1 MLDSLLPYKGHAM
14 SKPAASDRVFLKDKA
29 YEHLKSEILTGKL
42 AADTFLSER
51 LLVDRLEMGKA
62 PIRDAVGRLRQE
74 GYLEVVPQQGMIVRG
89 LSLKNM
95 QDTFEVRSMVEPIIV
110 FHLAGRLPRQFD
122 HELSVI
128 LADQKQAAAEEHIEG
143 FARRDV
149 DFHLTIAK
157 AYGNEELSRMLE
169 RSCERTFRSIFSVV
183 NGARDRML
191 AALEDHENL
200 LRELRRGN
208 GEVCETL
215 MKKHIEGT
223 QQLFTGGRNM
233 SDTITSP

>member
-1 MLDSLLPYKGHAM
+1 M

-95 QDTFEVRSMVEPIIV
+95 QDTFEARSMVEPIVV

-122 HELSVI
+122 HELGLI
-128 LADQKQAAAEEHIEG
+128 LADQKLAVSEENIEVY
-143 FARRDV
+143 ARRDV

-169 RSCERTFRSIFSVV
+169 RSCERTFRAIFSVV

-191 AALEDHENL
+191 GALNDHENL
-200 LRELRRGN
+200 LLELRRGN
-208 GEVCETL
+208 GEACETI
-215 MKKHIEGT
+215 MKNHIAGT
-223 QQLFTGGRNM
+223 QQLFSPGTPNAT
-233 SDTITSP
+233 DTFAVK

>member
-1 MLDSLLPYKGHAM
+1 M

-51 LLVDRLEMGKA
+51 LLVDRLDMGKA

-95 QDTFEVRSMVEPIIV
+95 QDTFEARSMVEPVIV
-110 FHLAGRLPRQFD
+110 FNLAGRLPRQFD
-122 HELSVI
+122 HELGLI
-128 LADQKQAAAEEHIEG
+128 LVDQKMAVSEENIEG
-143 FARRDV
+143 YARRDV

-169 RSCERTFRSIFSVV
+169 RSCERTFRAIFSVI

-191 AALEDHENL
+191 TALTDHENL
-200 LRELRRGN
+200 LLELRRGN
-208 GEVCETL
+208 GEACETI
-215 MKKHIEGT
+215 MKNHIAGT
-223 QQLFTGGRNM
+223 QLLFTPGTRNA
-233 SDTITSP
+233 SDAFALK

>member
-1 MLDSLLPYKGHAM
+1 MNKSPV
-14 SKPAASDRVFLKDKA
+14 SDRVFLKDKA
-29 YEHLKSEILTGKL
+29 YEQLKSDILTGKL

-95 QDTFEVRSMVEPIIV
+95 QDTFEVRSMVEPVIV

-122 HELSVI
+122 HDLELI
-128 LADQKQAAAEEHIEG
+128 LADQKVATAEENVEG

-183 NGARDRML
+183 NGARDRMMG
-191 AALEDHENL
+191 ALTDHENL
-200 LRELRRGN
+200 LLELRRGN
-208 GEVCETL
+208 QEACETL
-215 MKKHIEGT
+215 MKKHIAGT
-223 QQLFTGGRNM
+223 QQLFSSGGRTQ
-233 SDTITSP
+233 SHAPV